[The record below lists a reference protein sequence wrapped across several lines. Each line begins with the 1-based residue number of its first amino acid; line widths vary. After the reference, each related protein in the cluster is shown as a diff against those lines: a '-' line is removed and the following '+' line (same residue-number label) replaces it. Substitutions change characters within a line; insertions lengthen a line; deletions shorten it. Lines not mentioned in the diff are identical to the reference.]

1 MKEVLVVYYSQ
12 TGQLFDI
19 VSNISSAI
27 ESEDIQITYLQITPE
42 DAYEFPWKKDAF
54 FDVFPESFLQIPSPL
69 KESNPE
75 VFNKKYDLV
84 ILGYQVWYLSPSIP
98 VNSFLKSENAK
109 KILNNTPVL
118 TVIGCRN
125 MWVQAQEK
133 VKTLLVSCNAKLV
146 GNIALVDRHINHISV
161 LTITHWMFKGKKDR
175 FLGFFPKPG
184 VSDKDI
190 KGVITFAPSIKKALR
205 TNNFQDLQQELVSL
219 GAVKIKPFLVLADK
233 RANLLFSKW
242 AKVIYKK
249 GKAGDPKRKKILII
263 FNYYLLFA
271 IWVIAPL
278 VFIVF
283 LVTYI
288 FMFKK
293 IHTEKIYYSSV
304 DTKKINERRL
314 HY

>member
-19 VSNISSAI
+19 VGNIASAMKDK
-27 ESEDIQITYLQITPE
+27 DINITYLEIVPKN
-42 DAYEFPWKKDAF
+42 AYKFPWKKDAF
-54 FDVFPESFLQIPSPL
+54 FDVFPESFLQIPIPL
-69 KESNPE
+69 KESDPE
-75 VFNKKYDLV
+75 IFNKKYDLI

-98 VNSFLKSENAK
+98 INSFLKSENAK
-109 KILNNTPVL
+109 KLLNNTPVI

-125 MWVQAQEK
+125 MWIQAQEK
-133 VKTLLVSCNAKLV
+133 VKNLLISCNAKLV

-190 KGVITFAPSIKKALR
+190 NNVVVFVPSVKEALR
-205 TNNFQDLQQELVSL
+205 KNNFMDLQKKIVKL
-219 GAVKIKPFLVLADK
+219 GAVKIKPFLILADK

-242 AKVIYKK
+242 ANLIYKK
-249 GKAGDPKRKKILII
+249 GEAGNPKRKKALIL

-271 IWVIAPL
+271 IWVIAPI

-288 FMFKK
+288 FMYKK
-293 IHTEKIYYSSV
+293 IIREKKYYSSV
-304 DTKKINERRL
+304 DTKNN
-314 HY
+314 